1 MLTGLLKV
9 RYFYLFQ
16 AGHDRQIQHWGK
28 VFHFFA
34 IHQSWGFRNQF
45 DCSKYSDI
53 TWFRFQSLQWQASW
67 RSLPSCWTNKVW
79 NLICILLY
87 YLVVFHLLEKLR
99 KFLDIFSILSRFKKW
114 FQETFP
120 FRGAEGPE
128 KWKKFREIT
137 FWTKI
142 IWNKWSN
149 SFEISSTSVWK
160 RSK

>member
-1 MLTGLLKV
+1 MFVFIKNGTFLAVFSHIFSKLLFSLWN
-9 RYFYLFQ
+9 RRHLLLSESL
-16 AGHDRQIQHWGK
+16 
-28 VFHFFA
+28 
-34 IHQSWGFRNQF
+34 IHIFNSPNMYYPIKRN
-45 DCSKYSDI
+45 
-53 TWFRFQSLQWQASW
+53 
-67 RSLPSCWTNKVW
+67 
-79 NLICILLY
+79 CILLY